1 VCGTAAQQRR
11 TIVVPNVHEFPDH
24 IACDSAS
31 NSEIVVPLIKNN
43 ELLGVLDIDSP
54 SLNRFDDQ
62 DRVGL
67 EQIVRTLLASFD

>member
-1 VCGTAAQQRR
+1 
-11 TIVVPNVHEFPDH
+11 
-24 IACDSAS
+24 
-31 NSEIVVPLIKNN
+31 VVPLIKNN

-67 EQIVRTLLASFD
+67 EQIVRTLVASSD